1 MIVLFILLLC
11 VVSTVSF
18 INPALKT
25 VHLSTLAA
33 VPPVIEVKNFI
44 SNIIEDDLSNERN
57 GGRVVTRFPPE
68 PNGYLHL
75 GHAKSI
81 ILNFGIAK
89 LYNGVTNM
97 RFDDTN
103 PAKEDMEYVNSILDD
118 VRWLITSDTK
128 ANPPPWDGAVRHA
141 SDYFD
146 IIYNSAV
153 FLIKNGLAYVDNLSA
168 DEMREYR
175 GTLTEPGINSP
186 YRDRSIEE
194 NLLLFENMKDGVY
207 PDGQCVLRAKI
218 DMASPNINMRD
229 PALYRIKRASH
240 PITADKWL
248 IYPMYDFAHAI
259 SDAVEGITHSLCT
272 LEFADHRPLYDWTL
286 DQLHGSN
293 LLPHS
298 SKGWRPVQT
307 EFSRLNLQYVV
318 LSKRKLIQLVTE
330 KYVSSWDDPRMPTI
344 CGLRRRGYPAEALK
358 LFCDRIG
365 ISKAE
370 NNIDV
375 AVLEECVREVLDANS
390 GRAFC
395 IMNPL
400 KVTIT
405 NWDHSNDEVISADN
419 HPKRPD
425 LGTRD
430 LSFNGN
436 LFIDAD
442 DFFDT
447 GVNNDVAPPKGYK
460 RLLPGGIVRLKYG
473 YVIQCNDVVRDSETG
488 KVIELLCT
496 YDMQTRGG
504 VTPEGS
510 RKAKGIIQWVSQKHG
525 IKAELRL
532 FDRLFA
538 VPNPG
543 KDQPDGNFLLDL
555 NKDSIV
561 VNKHAVVEPSLL
573 HAAPGSR
580 YQFERVGYFCV
591 DSDSVSEQSLVFNR
605 IVTLKD
611 TWSTK

>member
-1 MIVLFILLLC
+1 MIVLLILLLC
-11 VVSTVSF
+11 VVLSVSF
-18 INPALKT
+18 IKPAVKP
-25 VHLSTLAA
+25 VHLSVLAA
-33 VPPVIEVKNFI
+33 VPPAIEVKNFI
-44 SNIIEDDLSNERN
+44 SNIIEDDLNNKRN

-81 ILNFGIAK
+81 ILNFGVAK

-153 FLIKNGLAYVDNLSA
+153 FLIKNGLAYVDDLSA

-186 YRDRSIEE
+186 YRDRSIED
-194 NLLLFENMKDGVY
+194 NFLLFENMKNGVY

-240 PITADKWL
+240 PITGDKWL

-286 DQLHGSN
+286 DKLHSSN
-293 LLPHS
+293 LLPYS

-330 KYVSSWDDPRMPTI
+330 KYVSGWDDPRMPTI

-365 ISKAE
+365 VSKAE

-375 AVLEECVREVLDANS
+375 AVLEECAREVLDSDS

-405 NWDHSNDEVISADN
+405 NWDHNNDEVITADN
-419 HPKRPD
+419 HPKRTD
-425 LGTRD
+425 LGTRE

-447 GVNNDVAPPKGYK
+447 GVNNDLTPPKGYK

-473 YVIQCNDVVRDSETG
+473 YVIQCNTVVRDPVTG
-488 KVIELLCT
+488 KAIELLCT
-496 YDMQTRGG
+496 YDVRTRGG

-510 RKAKGIIQWVSQKHG
+510 KKAKGIIQWVSQKHG

-555 NKDSIV
+555 NKDSII

-573 HAAPGSR
+573 RATPGSR

-591 DSDSVSEQSLVFNR
+591 DSDSNKEKSLVFNR

-611 TWSTK
+611 TWNS